1 MTDKFDFSLH
11 SMPDGPQLSKFSV
24 VAITLLVTFVL
35 SFWVMLR
42 SVPPDGLAVRQIFLG
57 PNKGLQNV
65 TMGPGLYRQIPG
77 YEQLHLFPRDVQL
90 LELNDSSMSSSNGVS
105 RAPSIHIQTSDGSQV
120 KVDVTV
126 AYRIVDP
133 YLLLTTVGAGNL
145 YETALVAPRADVYL
159 RQALGRLNAEQFYNG
174 FVRRA
179 ASQEAFEALS
189 EDLEANGIQVWN
201 VMVRQFTYDSGYQAV
216 IEERKIQDQ
225 TRYLELAQETAAI
238 QEAEK
243 RRVEAEGNA
252 RIGVERERGLAEI
265 RRIAA
270 EADLYYRT
278 VVAEGNLLVALAE
291 AEGARL
297 EQEALRVDGADNIVG
312 LEMARVLEGTEV
324 IIVPTDG
331 AGGINPLDLD
341 SIVGGW

>member
-1 MTDKFDFSLH
+1 MTNRFDFSLH
-11 SMPDGPQLSKFSV
+11 STPRGVKVPKLAV
-24 VAITLLVTFVL
+24 VAITVLVTVL
-35 SFWVMLR
+35 MSFWVMFR

-57 PNKGLQNV
+57 PNKGVQTV
-65 TMGPGLYRQIPG
+65 TIGPGLYRQIPG
-77 YEQLHLFPRDVQL
+77 YEQLHLFPRDIQL
-90 LELNDSSMSSSNGVS
+90 LELNDSSMSSSSGVS

-133 YLLLTTVGAGNL
+133 YLLLTTVGVGNL

-189 EDLEANGIQVWN
+189 ADLAQNGIQVWN
-201 VMVRQFTYDSGYQAV
+201 VLVRQFTYDAGYQAV

-225 TRYLELAQETAAI
+225 TRYLELAQGTAAI

-243 RRVEAEGNA
+243 RRVEAEGTA

-270 EADLYYRT
+270 DADLYFRT
-278 VVAEGNLLVALAE
+278 RVAEGNLLVALAE

-297 EQEALRVDGADNIVG
+297 EQEALRVPGAENIVG
-312 LEMARVLEGTEV
+312 LEMAQVLSGTEV
-324 IIVPTDG
+324 VVVPTDG
-331 AGGINPLDLD
+331 PNGINPLNLN
-341 SIVGGW
+341 SILRGW